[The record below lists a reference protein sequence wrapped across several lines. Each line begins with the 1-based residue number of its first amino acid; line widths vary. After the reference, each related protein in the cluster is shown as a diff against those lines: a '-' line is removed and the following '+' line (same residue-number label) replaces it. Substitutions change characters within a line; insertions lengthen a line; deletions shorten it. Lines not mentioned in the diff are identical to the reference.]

1 MTVHEHAL
9 SGPKTQAQEEAQA
22 QSKAKPYVNAYLGG
36 ILLGLLL
43 FLDFFLTGNGLG
55 VSGGVNHLL
64 AWVLDLIAPRFVET
78 HPYWARYAGGTLRAW
93 DNWVVFVLIGLI
105 LGGFVASK
113 IHGRWRV
120 VTNKGPRISVR
131 TRWLLAFLGGT
142 LMGYGARLARGCT
155 SGQALSG
162 GAVLSAG
169 SWAFML
175 ALFAGAYLFAYF
187 FRDLWN

>member
-1 MTVHEHAL
+1 MTVHEQAL
-9 SGPKTQAQEEAQA
+9 STGKAQEKAASQA
-22 QSKAKPYVNAYLGG
+22 KAKAKPYVNGYLGG

-55 VSGGVNHLL
+55 ASGGINHLL
-64 AWVLDLIAPRFVET
+64 AWVIDLIAPRYVET

-93 DNWVVFVLIGLI
+93 DSWIVFVVLGMLI
-105 LGGFVASK
+105 GGFVSSR

-120 VTNKGPRISVR
+120 VTNKGPKISVR
-131 TRWLLAFLGGT
+131 MRWLMAFLGGT

-175 ALFAGAYLFAYF
+175 SLFAGAYLLAYF

>member
-1 MTVHEHAL
+1 MTVHEQAL
-9 SGPKTQAQEEAQA
+9 ARPKTQAQAKTQA
-22 QSKAKPYVNAYLGG
+22 QSKAKPYVNGYLGG

-43 FLDFFLTGNGLG
+43 FLTFFLSGNGLG
-55 VSGGVNHLL
+55 ASGGVNHLL

-93 DNWVVFVLIGLI
+93 DNWVVFMVFGLLI
-105 LGGFVASK
+105 GGFVSSK
-113 IHGRWRV
+113 IHGRWQV
-120 VTNKGPRISVR
+120 ATNKGPKLSAR

-162 GAVLSAG
+162 GAVLAAG